1 MKTLNGLEINM
12 KYNVRELIDSLQKT
26 ENQEQEVCISIDDG
40 ETIYP
45 INLIGRIN
53 GKFVLQFSEEFIKR

>member
-1 MKTLNGLEINM
+1 M

>member
-1 MKTLNGLEINM
+1 M
-12 KYNVRELIDSLQKT
+12 KYTVRELINSLQRT
-26 ENQEQEVCISIDDG
+26 ENQEQEVCISVDDG

-53 GKFVLQFSEEFIKR
+53 GKFVLQFSDAFATR